1 MCSKKKIKG
10 GGETKSLHAVI
21 FLEVPGGFTV
31 CLVPMEPDGGTATCI
46 SHTTNKFN
54 RIDSSFRSI
63 MIRSRTSPC
72 EMDSLLS
79 PFTGLAGP
87 TAETDSN
94 SGYLLVV

>member
-10 GGETKSLHAVI
+10 GGDKVSGCSD
-21 FLEVPGGFTV
+21 FPGRARRFHSMLGAY
-31 CLVPMEPDGGTATCI
+31 GTATCI
-46 SHTTNKFN
+46 SHTTNKFD